1 MSFISDIAKF
11 LPVEWLANTMID
23 MAQKIIDKQVAGEK
37 LGSREIKVVRS
48 AYFEA
53 KNWLT
58 ELVDQTTTT
67 IDNKAL
73 DEFIKLCED
82 TAAEGNFSLAP

>member
-1 MSFISDIAKF
+1 MSFISEFAKY

-23 MAQKIIDKQVAGEK
+23 MAQKIIDKQVAGET
-37 LGSREIKVVRS
+37 LGSREVKVIRS

-58 ELVDQTTTT
+58 ELVEQTTTT

-73 DEFIKLCED
+73 DAFVKLCED
-82 TAAEGNFSLAP
+82 TAAEGGFSLAP